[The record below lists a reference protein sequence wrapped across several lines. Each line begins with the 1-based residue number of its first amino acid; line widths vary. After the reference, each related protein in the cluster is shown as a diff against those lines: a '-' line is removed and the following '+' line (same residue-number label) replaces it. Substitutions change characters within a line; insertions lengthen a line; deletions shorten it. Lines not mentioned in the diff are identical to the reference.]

1 MSRRIRENNNLP
13 YAGLKSYL
21 DHLTFS
27 IGSKNAANFST
38 LLNVDYICKTN
49 MINID
54 PVRDLPEFLKN
65 WEPKEYATFINNHI
79 SGAIF
84 YGNENYEKAFE
95 YQKDAANIFRLLISD
110 RDDVFWQLPAFQV
123 IHSNFKKT
131 CNCLKGPNLM
141 DRITKATDTIIHSLK
156 SVANEKRPFDAT
168 SKKNFALFFINLL
181 SRFCFKIHNLH
192 LLQTGITISAA
203 PSFPDLK
210 FFPLSQRVT
219 FKYYLG
225 RYRLYEGNFEDVV
238 FYFYYILLF
247 FLLLIF

>member
-1 MSRRIRENNNLP
+1 MSRRIRENNNLT

-168 SKKNFALFFINLL
+168 SKKKFCIIFYKFTLKILLQDTQSTFTANWNYNFCSSFI
-181 SRFCFKIHNLH
+181 SRFKIFSIITKSY
-192 LLQTGITISAA
+192 LQILSWEIS
-203 PSFPDLK
+203 
-210 FFPLSQRVT
+210 
-219 FKYYLG
+219 
-225 RYRLYEGNFEDVV
+225 
-238 FYFYYILLF
+238 I
-247 FLLLIF
+247 I